1 MYHRDVVGDI
11 PDELPEGP
19 DPEHDESYW
28 ESLYKEAPV
37 DLGTY
42 CEFENGCLYHH
53 DGEQIEMRDQD
64 QDGYWESLFA
74 QEPPYMSEQSK
85 DDGCK
90 HNVTDPYAVLKDIPT
105 SVLEAELLRR
115 KRENTN
121 RVSETAKAVQNDM
134 TRQAQVKAGNSAVSD
149 LLQIGAGVIT
159 ARKYEAPEA
168 AKQTDPYQP
177 PVQQVNPY
185 QSPVVEQKYQPP
197 VQESNPYSRRLFSRL
212 SSSQLSSMHSK
223 ITGRP
228 PRIPYSG
235 RNRTWFLRTI
245 LGRICS
251 KCRFNYAITYCTCAP
266 FEHKLERGICP
277 KNISFAAR
285 FFVCGTCALF
295 EHKLLLNSGI
305 FNRQ

>member
-1 MYHRDVVGDI
+1 
-11 PDELPEGP
+11 
-19 DPEHDESYW
+19 
-28 ESLYKEAPV
+28 
-37 DLGTY
+37 
-42 CEFENGCLYHH
+42 
-53 DGEQIEMRDQD
+53 
-64 QDGYWESLFA
+64 
-74 QEPPYMSEQSK
+74 MSEQSK

-197 VQESNPYSRRLFSRL
+197 VQESNPYQPPVVQQTQQQSAQQHAQQNHRQT
-212 SSSQLSSMHSK
+212 SQNPVQ
-223 ITGRP
+223 RP
-228 PRIPYSG
+228 KQNMVPPDHPWAY
-235 RNRTWFLRTI
+235 
-245 LGRICS
+245 
-251 KCRFNYAITYCTCAP
+251 
-266 FEHKLERGICP
+266 
-277 KNISFAAR
+277 
-285 FFVCGTCALF
+285 LF
-295 EHKLLLNSGI
+295 EMPV
-305 FNRQ
+305 